1 MRFNQIGVFFFK
13 LLIGVFRVLPFS
25 VIHLFS
31 NILAFLFEY
40 VIRYRKKVIINNLL
54 IAFPSKSLK
63 ERKAIM
69 HQTYLALSDNFLET
83 IKSFSISEKELKKRM
98 VFTNPD
104 FLDQYFVT
112 SPSHVIVLGGHFYSW
127 ELGVLGAQLYVKQQM
142 MGVYKPLSN
151 KLLNDY
157 LNKRRHRFGSELMS
171 MNQTFR
177 TILKNK
183 NRDVAYVF
191 IADQSPSNVKSA
203 HWLNFFGKNTGFL
216 QGADKIARS
225 TGYPVLYYTITRT
238 KRGYYE
244 LTFSE
249 LCAAPQS
256 LKEGEV
262 TRLFAQ
268 KLEENIKAD
277 PVGWL
282 WSHRRWKRTP
292 NSEGN

>member
-1 MRFNQIGVFFFK
+1 MGVGQIGFFFLK
-13 LLIGVFRVLPFS
+13 VLIGVFSLLPFS
-25 VIHLFS
+25 VIHIFS

-40 VIRYRKKVIINNLL
+40 VIRYRKKVIQNNLI
-54 IAFPSKSLK
+54 IAFPDKSQK
-63 ERKAIM
+63 ERNIILKKV
-69 HQTYLALSDNFLET
+69 YLALSDNFLET

-98 VFTNPD
+98 VFSNPD
-104 FLDQYFVT
+104 FLDRYFKD
-112 SPSHVIVLGGHFYSW
+112 SPSHVLILGGHFYSW
-127 ELGVLGAQLYVKQQM
+127 ELAVLGVQLYVKQQM

-151 KLLNDY
+151 RLIDAY
-157 LNKRRHRFGSELMS
+157 LIKRRHRFGSESMS

-177 TILKNK
+177 TIIKNK
-183 NRDVAYVF
+183 NRNIAYVF
-191 IADQSPSNVKSA
+191 IADQSPSNVKKA

-225 TGYPVLYYTITRT
+225 TGYPVLYYTITRI

-249 LCAAPQS
+249 LCADPTILA
-256 LKEGEV
+256 EGEI

-268 KLEENIKAD
+268 KLEQNIKAD

-282 WSHRRWKRTP
+282 WSHRRWKRTSAE
-292 NSEGN
+292 NG